1 METFSP
7 AQQDQQDRYLR
18 HCLSLIFEMEFYHHF
33 SKIEYFIPRN
43 NLGGVKLHFLVKN
56 ACFAWCICAYANIS
70 NPALAR
76 VVYM

>member
-33 SKIEYFIPRN
+33 SKIEYFIPR
-43 NLGGVKLHFLVKN
+43 
-56 ACFAWCICAYANIS
+56 ITI
-70 NPALAR
+70 
-76 VVYM
+76 